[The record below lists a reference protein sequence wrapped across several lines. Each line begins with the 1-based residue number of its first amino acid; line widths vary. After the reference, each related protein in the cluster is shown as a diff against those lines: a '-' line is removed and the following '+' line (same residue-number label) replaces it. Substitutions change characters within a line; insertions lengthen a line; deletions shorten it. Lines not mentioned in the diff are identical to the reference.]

1 MSAALIGFAK
11 SFVAGRLTAD
21 QFADVFME
29 LWKIERDTSVLI
41 NDDEHTSSILSS
53 VFCLADLYNNDTGRE
68 EYEMDELQLRTEV
81 ARLVDT
87 L

>member
-1 MSAALIGFAK
+1 M
-11 SFVAGRLTAD
+11 
-21 QFADVFME
+21 
-29 LWKIERDTSVLI
+29 LI